1 MGGPTGNK
9 KNDIL
14 REMFAAEQQ
23 GMRVC
28 VKELATRLN
37 RTISTI
43 SEHIAG
49 LAEQEQVKERQR
61 GEWEL
66 TAKGRDRARA
76 LLPPTP
82 NGIEYRG
89 LIAAGPAI
97 PLSAENL
104 GEYMPI
110 SDLDPDQHFA
120 LRVTGTSMVGFG
132 ILDGDIAILR
142 AVTNWLDVP
151 DGAIIAALV
160 PEGTDIDAD
169 DWLEKLKQTAL
180 SEEGANPPPLDHV
193 TLKKLD
199 PRLRSYLSQGIEQ
212 QRIGIKLQ
220 GSQGTLRPIALAV
233 AGVLVRLQRDFPYRG
248 VK

>member
-1 MGGPTGNK
+1 MGGLTGNK

-28 VKELATRLN
+28 VTELATRLG

-49 LAEQEQVKERQR
+49 LAEQGAVKERQR

-66 TAKGRDRARA
+66 TAKGRARARA

-104 GEYMPI
+104 GEYLP
-110 SDLDPDQHFA
+110 SELDPDQHFA
-120 LRVTGTSMVGFG
+120 VRVVGTSMVGFG

-151 DGAIIAALV
+151 DGAIVAALV

-169 DWLEKLKQTAL
+169 DWMERLNQTAL
-180 SEEGANPPPLDHV
+180 NEEGANLPPLDHV

-199 PRLRSYLSQGIEQ
+199 ARLRSFLSQGIEQ

-220 GSQGTLRPIALAV
+220 GSQGILRPIALAV